1 MRQIILASISPRR
14 KKLLD
19 EINLTYKIDPSEYEE
34 VNDIKRSPQ
43 DLVLRHSFAKVLD
56 VSRRYKQGDIIIG
69 ADTIVLLDNEILGK
83 PTSEE
88 DAFRMLKKLS
98 GRTHSVITGIAVK
111 EVEGATLLESVKSE
125 VHFRPID
132 DNEIREYIV
141 TGEPMDKAGAYAVQ
155 GIGGKFIEK
164 VDGCYHNVVGLPIL
178 RLVKMLSNFI
188 DVSQLNIKCD
198 CE

>member
-19 EINLTYKIDPSEYEE
+19 EINLQYIVDPSDYEE
-34 VNDIKRSPQ
+34 INDKKRSPR

-56 VSRRYKQGDIIIG
+56 VSKRYKKGDIIIG
-69 ADTIVLLDNEILGK
+69 ADTIVLLDDEILGK
-83 PTSEE
+83 PCSEE
-88 DAFRMLKKLS
+88 EAFQMLRKLS
-98 GRTHSVITGIAVK
+98 GKSHKVITGIAVK
-111 EVEGATLLESVKSE
+111 EVGGATLLDTVMSE
-125 VHFRPID
+125 VHFRQISD
-132 DNEIREYIV
+132 DEIREYIA
-141 TGEPMDKAGAYAVQ
+141 TGEPIDKAGAYAVQ
-155 GIGGKFIEK
+155 GIGEKFIER

-188 DVSQLNIKCD
+188 DTSLLNVQCN

>member
-19 EINLTYKIDPSEYEE
+19 EIALEYKVDPSDYEE

-88 DAFRMLKKLS
+88 DAFKMLKKLS

-111 EVEGATLLESVKSE
+111 EVEGATLLESVRSE
-125 VHFRPID
+125 VHFKPID
-132 DNEIREYIV
+132 DNEIREYIA
-141 TGEPMDKAGAYAVQ
+141 TGEPMDKAGAYAIQ
-155 GIGGKFIEK
+155 GIGEKFIER

-178 RLVKMLSNFI
+178 RMVKMLSNFI
-188 DVSQLNIKCD
+188 NVSQLNVKCD